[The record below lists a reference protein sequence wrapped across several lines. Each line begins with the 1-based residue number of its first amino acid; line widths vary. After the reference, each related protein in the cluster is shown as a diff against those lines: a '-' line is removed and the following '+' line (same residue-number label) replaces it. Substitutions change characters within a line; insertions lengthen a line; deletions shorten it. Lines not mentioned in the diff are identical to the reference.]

1 MQTIQVTTYTQCNL
15 IDANMITDLSL
26 SMKVRKIIT
35 NLKYNQENARHL
47 KKQMKAYEMETKA
60 LPQLGMLSLW
70 ISIAYVLMCCIDQA
84 TRWSSTY
91 LMITNFL
98 ALWEPIK
105 STILNSKSKA
115 MNQGVMLT
123 DRELEY
129 LRHCQEVLSIFVYG
143 TTKLQAEKYPTL

>member
-1 MQTIQVTTYTQCNL
+1 
-15 IDANMITDLSL
+15 
-26 SMKVRKIIT
+26 
-35 NLKYNQENARHL
+35 
-47 KKQMKAYEMETKA
+47 
-60 LPQLGMLSLW
+60 
-70 ISIAYVLMCCIDQA
+70 MCCIDQA

-143 TTKLQAEKYPTL
+143 TTKLQAEKYPTLYYLIPIIYNIYAKLDILRAKLQVSNLYS